1 MRTPP
6 ADVDDRLARVKLSSV
21 IEPGD
26 LRITGLV
33 SEPGAGKVLDYLEAA
48 GEVENHWGFTIGQE
62 LGHVDPGQV
71 LEQAAGR
78 GIRFVIPGD
87 TEWPDQLAGLRGA
100 GALHDRGGEPVGL
113 WVRGAADLNQLAANA
128 VAVVGSRAAT
138 DYGTHQATE
147 LSRDLAA
154 MGHTVV
160 SGLAYG
166 VDQAAHRGALLA
178 GGPTIAVMPCGADR
192 PYPAAHAQLLE
203 AIAERGLVVAEAPPG
218 TAPTRARFLAR
229 NRIIAGLSE
238 GTVVVE
244 GAFRSGALTTA
255 QWTNALHRPV
265 MGVPGPVTSAASA
278 GVNQLIR
285 LGQVSMVTNAQEVIT
300 DLTTHAYS
308 TAAAAAHLDESFIPG
323 PVRSAQSHILGPPA
337 PASAPRR

>member
-1 MRTPP
+1 MC
-6 ADVDDRLARVKLSSV
+6 SS
-21 IEPGD
+21 D
-26 LRITGLV
+26 L
-33 SEPGAGKVLDYLEAA
+33 
-48 GEVENHWGFTIGQE
+48 
-62 LGHVDPGQV
+62 
-71 LEQAAGR
+71 
-78 GIRFVIPGD
+78 
-87 TEWPDQLAGLRGA
+87 
-100 GALHDRGGEPVGL
+100 VGL

-178 GGPTIAVMPCGADR
+178 GGPTIAVMPCGGDR

-203 AIAERGLVVAEAPPG
+203 VIADRGLVVAEAPPG

-229 NRIIAGLSE
+229 NRIVAGLSE

-278 GVNQLIR
+278 GVNQLVR
-285 LGQVSMVTNAQEVIT
+285 LGQASLVTNAQEVIT

-308 TAAAAAHLDESFIPG
+308 AAAAQLDESLIPG
-323 PVRSAQSHILGPPA
+323 PVRSAQTHIPGPPA
-337 PASAPRR
+337 PAAAPRR